1 MTAWRKQ
8 KMRKIPVVVS
18 LALCF
23 SLVSPSLCASA
34 DTAITEE
41 EVTSNTEQPTA
52 TEPAQS
58 SGTDSTQTIPQ
69 KTTEPN
75 PITPNEDATNTPS
88 NATNKNNTP
97 KNNLKSTS
105 ENGKTYTE
113 LFPDANLAKVIAKNI
128 SGAEDINAEVTDT
141 ELQSITSLVATNQN
155 ITSLAGI
162 EHLTALENIN
172 VNYNKLTTINP
183 LFNVPTLK
191 SISANNN
198 QITGTLSLVN
208 TLPELR
214 TLDLNGNAIT
224 ELDVENQ
231 PSLATLSVDE
241 LEVKKLTLKNL
252 AQLDGF
258 GRIASSITIDWGEL
272 ESITLTNLPKIASVD
287 ISGNYLDSNDIHLE
301 NLPAVTNFDFSSNEL
316 TKLPQMN
323 DFPLLTTVN
332 VRSNKI
338 DKLESSKLVN
348 VPKLTTLSADKQ
360 SVTLSKKIAAG
371 NFVVTNNIENLA
383 GQIASPKTISN
394 NGIYSNQSITWA
406 SEELTG
412 VSKVSY
418 TFDEVINSPTI
429 KGKYTGTVNQP
440 VEVKALPVITADKS
454 ISYEPV
460 NAKDEATFL
469 QDIHATAS
477 ENARI
482 TSNYSEVV
490 DFKVPGDYV
499 VTLQATNDF
508 DLKADSVT
516 VVVHINDIQ
525 KPQVTVDANEI
536 SFEVGTE
543 LTSEAIL
550 AKSGAK
556 VTDLYDEG
564 TKMEVDFSEVDL
576 NKLGT
581 YEATITAKSKSGAS
595 ADPLKLTIKIVD
607 TESPVIQIGNLELV
621 VEKGSVL
628 TEEQI
633 IRDARITATDNYDK
647 DLSIYVDLTKVDTSK
662 PGSYEVNVY
671 AKDSS
676 GNRSGEATVIV
687 KVPEA
692 KTGKI
697 TIQYLDSENNELAE
711 CGTIT
716 GEVGAKYE
724 TFAKEIEGY
733 TLKEKPANA
742 NGVFEE
748 IGQTVQYVYT
758 KDAIKPELPV
768 YSESSSITEAPNST
782 ASFQQT
788 PNNVAKKQSKMY
800 SKPNKAQISLPN
812 TGDTNNL
819 IFVFMGVLLIAGLTI
834 SKARRKN

>member
-1 MTAWRKQ
+1 
-8 KMRKIPVVVS
+8 MRKISVVVS

-23 SLVSPSLCASA
+23 SLVSPSLYASA
-34 DTAITEE
+34 DTTNTKEK
-41 EVTSNTEQPTA
+41 VTSNTKQPT
-52 TEPAQS
+52 TTDSAQS
-58 SGTDSTQTIPQ
+58 SGTDNAQTIPQ
-69 KTTEPN
+69 KTIEPN
-75 PITPNEDATNTPS
+75 PTIPSEDATNTPS
-88 NATNKNNTP
+88 NTTNKNDTP
-97 KNNLKSTS
+97 KNSLKSTS

-128 SGAEDINAEVTDT
+128 SGVEDINAEVTDA
-141 ELQSITSLVATNQN
+141 ELQSITNLVATNQN
-155 ITSLAGI
+155 ITSLEGI
-162 EHLTALENIN
+162 EYLTALENIN
-172 VNYNKLTTINP
+172 VNSNKLTTINP
-183 LFNVPTLK
+183 LLNVPTLK

-198 QITGTLSLVN
+198 KMTGTLSLVN

-214 TLDLNGNAIT
+214 TLNLNGNAIT

-231 PSLATLSVDE
+231 PSLVTLSADE

-272 ESITLTNLPKIASVD
+272 ESITLTNLPKIVSID

-301 NLPAVTNFDFSSNEL
+301 NLSNVTNLDFSSNEL
-316 TKLPQMN
+316 TKLPQIT
-323 DFPLLTTVN
+323 DFPLLTTIN
-332 VRSNKI
+332 VRNNKI

-348 VPKLTTLSADKQ
+348 VPKLTMLSADKQ

-371 NFVVTNNIENLA
+371 NFVITNNIENLA
-383 GQIASPKTISN
+383 GQITSPKTISN

-406 SEELTG
+406 SEELAG

-440 VEVKALPVITADKS
+440 VDVKALPVITADKS
-454 ISYEPV
+454 ISYDPV

-469 QDIHATAS
+469 QDIHASAS

-482 TSNYSEVV
+482 TSDYSEVV

-499 VTLQATNDF
+499 VTLQAANDF

-525 KPQVTVDANEI
+525 KPQVTVDANEV

-556 VTDLYDEG
+556 VTDLYDEEP
-564 TKMEVDFSEVDL
+564 KMEVDFSEVDSS
-576 NKLGT
+576 KLGT
-581 YEATITAKSKSGAS
+581 YEVTITAKSKSGAS

-607 TESPVIQIGNLELV
+607 TESPVIQIGNLEIV
-621 VEKGSVL
+621 VEKDSVL
-628 TEEQI
+628 TAEQI

-662 PGSYEVNVY
+662 PGSYKVTVY
-671 AKDSS
+671 TKDSS
-676 GNRSGEATVIV
+676 GNRSGTETVIV

-697 TIQYLDSENNELAE
+697 IIQYLDSENNELAE
-711 CGTIT
+711 SGTIT
-716 GEVGAKYE
+716 GEVGATYE

-733 TLKEKPANA
+733 TLKEKPVNA

-748 IGQTVQYVYT
+748 IGQTVQYIYM
-758 KDAIKPELPV
+758 KDTIKPELPV
-768 YSESSSITEAPNST
+768 YNENSLMPEVSNNDHNST
-782 ASFQQT
+782 AASSQQI
-788 PNNVAKKQSKMY
+788 PNNAEEKQSKMY
-800 SKPNKAQISLPN
+800 SKQNQAQIALPN
-812 TGDTNNL
+812 TGDSTNL
-819 IFVFMGVLLIAGLTI
+819 IFVFMGILLIVGLTI
-834 SKARRKN
+834 SKTRRKN